1 MQLIIDKATLIVTEH
16 KESFG
21 TLKRGLFLCSFLL
34 INNGLIEIYRGG
46 QGRVAMATIIYGTK
60 PSFEFLSML
69 FE

>member
-1 MQLIIDKATLIVTEH
+1 MFIL
-16 KESFG
+16 
-21 TLKRGLFLCSFLL
+21 LKVML

-60 PSFEFLSML
+60 PSFEFLFML